1 MDRVLKLSISNMQRR
16 TKMSTSQE
24 VSTLLEIIKA
34 LDLGALIPSAFTL
47 ALLWKLYGFFNELSE
62 KLTRIEIKIEG
73 LEKLTPHLVKD
84 YIEQR
89 DKAKD
94 DTKPLK
100 HNPSIEIG
108 DFVQF
113 IGIGFGISDL
123 FIFFVSFIQGG
134 IMSNHALFWLI
145 MLVTGFFG
153 ILPMF
158 ISKKTMSKNTL
169 AGLSLVSAIPWIY
182 LILLVYGILP
192 SVL

>member
-1 MDRVLKLSISNMQRR
+1 VDRVLKLSISNRQRR
-16 TKMSTSQE
+16 TKMSMPQE

-47 ALLWKLYGFFNELSE
+47 ALLWKLYGFFNGLSE
-62 KLTRIEIKIEG
+62 KLTRIETKIDG
-73 LEKLTPHLVKD
+73 LKELTPHLIKD

-89 DKAKD
+89 DKAKHE
-94 DTKPLK
+94 TKPLK

-108 DFVQF
+108 DFVQI

-123 FIFFVSFIQGG
+123 FMFLVAFIQGI
-134 IMSNHALFWLI
+134 IMSNHVLFWLI
-145 MLVTGFFG
+145 ILITGIFG
-153 ILPMF
+153 ILPIF

-169 AGLSLVSAIPWIY
+169 AGLSLISVIPWIY
-182 LILLVYGILP
+182 LILLAYGILP